1 MPNPFYQG
9 IQKVVSSA
17 RCSSSFQEL
26 WFMPTFKVGMSNPR
40 QTHRSVE
47 SPQIGPHPSLGAG
60 RFRLTPSGVPS
71 VLLETCFDGILRR
84 LCLAWASGVGPMARI
99 SGLFLEAVFLW
110 CSSGY
115 RPDPAS
121 PVQTLGFVAG
131 GIFMPQDHG
140 GKADLSNQSS
150 GSGPTPLLA
159 EVCLPEI
166 CSILPAAS
174 SGNILAGS

>member
-1 MPNPFYQG
+1 
-9 IQKVVSSA
+9 
-17 RCSSSFQEL
+17 
-26 WFMPTFKVGMSNPR
+26 
-40 QTHRSVE
+40 
-47 SPQIGPHPSLGAG
+47 
-60 RFRLTPSGVPS
+60 
-71 VLLETCFDGILRR
+71 
-84 LCLAWASGVGPMARI
+84 MARI
-99 SGLFLEAVFLW
+99 SGFFLEAVFLW

-140 GKADLSNQSS
+140 GRADLSNQFS

-159 EVCLPEI
+159 EVCPPEI
-166 CSILPAAS
+166 RAMLPAAS

>member
-1 MPNPFYQG
+1 MPNPALPRDPESRQFRPVF
-9 IQKVVSSA
+9 IQ
-17 RCSSSFQEL
+17 FEEL
-26 WFMPTFKVGMSNPR
+26 WFAPGLQACRVQPCADSPVGRIAANWSSSVVGRRSLPAHTLWCALGSPR
-40 QTHRSVE
+40 N
-47 SPQIGPHPSLGAG
+47 
-60 RFRLTPSGVPS
+60 
-71 VLLETCFDGILRR
+71 LLRWLLRR
-84 LCLAWASGVGPMARI
+84 LCLAWSSGVGPMARI

-174 SGNILAGS
+174 SGNIFAGS